1 MLINYISGSFLFLA
15 ACAIVIDLDINISG
29 KFSLFTRAVRYDIF
43 VGITV
48 YIDSYS
54 IIFIESSRAYVKLP
68 YNLISMSL
76 FTMSYF
82 FQNYEANLHYALNV
96 ILQKKIHNE
105 FYFFLRSPGRRSFMN
120 PPTKQHQ

>member
-43 VGITV
+43 VGIIV

-82 FQNYEANLHYALNV
+82 FQHHES
-96 ILQKKIHNE
+96 K
-105 FYFFLRSPGRRSFMN
+105 
-120 PPTKQHQ
+120 